1 MQNGQRQVSV
11 VDDDEAVRDSIQFLL
26 EAAGFKVTPFGSAA
40 DFLVQQERGAQG
52 CVLLDLQMP
61 RVSGLELM
69 HELGARGMKLSVA
82 LMSGS
87 ISPELRCR
95 AIELGVMEIIE
106 KPLDINALLHFV
118 DHAAI

>member
-1 MQNGQRQVSV
+1 MQNSQRHVAV
-11 VDDDEAVRDSIQFLL
+11 VDDDKAVRDSLQFML
-26 EAAGFKVTPFGSAA
+26 EAVGFKVTPFESAA
-40 DFLVQQERGAQG
+40 DFLADQEQGAQG

-69 HELGARGMKLSVA
+69 RELGARGTKLSVA

-95 AIELGVMEIIE
+95 ALELGVMEVIE
-106 KPLDINALLHFV
+106 KPLNINALLDFV
-118 DHAAI
+118 GHTAI